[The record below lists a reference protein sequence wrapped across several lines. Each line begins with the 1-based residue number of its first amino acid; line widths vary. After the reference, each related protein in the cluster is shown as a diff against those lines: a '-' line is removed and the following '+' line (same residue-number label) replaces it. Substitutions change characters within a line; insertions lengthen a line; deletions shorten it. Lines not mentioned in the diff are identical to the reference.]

1 VLKANKEMALIE
13 SPKNKEVVV
22 SKPKEMSFFD
32 HLDELR
38 KHIIRS
44 IIAMI
49 LAGII
54 IFLNKDYVFDQI
66 IFVAKRPDFA
76 FYRFTC
82 WLSDALALGKT
93 LCMGPVNFELITT
106 QLGEAFIL
114 HLKVSLIGGF
124 VVAFPYV
131 FWEFWRFISPGLL
144 PEEQKSTRGVV
155 FVCSFLFM
163 CGILFGYFV
172 VSPFA
177 VNFLAGYSINQVNST
192 VTISSYVNYMI
203 MFTVPTGL
211 AFEMPLVI
219 YYLAKVGLITADFM
233 RKYRRH
239 AVVVLLITAAII
251 TPPDMITQILIG
263 MPLYI
268 LYELSIFIA
277 AREEKKREIS
287 LR

>member
-1 VLKANKEMALIE
+1 MALLP
-13 SPKNKEVVV
+13 SPKNKELV
-22 SKPKEMSFFD
+22 KAPTKEMSFFD

-38 KHIIRS
+38 KHILRS
-44 IIAMI
+44 IVVVI
-49 LAGII
+49 LAGIV
-54 IFLNKDYVFDQI
+54 IFLNKDFVFDEI
-66 IFVAKRPDFA
+66 IFVAKQADFG
-76 FYRFTC
+76 FYRFSC
-82 WLSDALALGKT
+82 WLSNSVGLGDT
-93 LCMGPVNFELITT
+93 ICMQPVNFELITT

-131 FWEFWRFISPGLL
+131 FWEFWRFLKPGLL

-155 FVCSFLFM
+155 FVCSFLFLS
-163 CGILFGYFV
+163 GVLFGYYV
-172 VSPFA
+172 ISPFA
-177 VNFLAGYSINQVNST
+177 VNFLAGYAINEVNST

-219 YYLAKVGLITADFM
+219 FYLAKVGLITAEFM

-239 AVVVLLITAAII
+239 AAVVLLITAAII

-263 MPLYI
+263 LPLYI

-277 AREEKKREIS
+277 AKEEKKREIS

>member
-1 VLKANKEMALIE
+1 MALIE